1 MMKLHRILPAVLLL
15 GAACVTEVKSQSL
28 LPSPQKMERGRG
40 TFRTDRALSYVYP
53 ADLAAGAAH
62 VRRVLGE
69 GAPEGRGREGTVV
82 LAACASLPPEAY
94 RLRVA
99 PDTLWLAAASPEGF
113 LRGAQTLAQLS
124 TDKGQL
130 PCCTVEDAPAYR
142 WRGCMLDLSRH
153 FFPLDY
159 LRKQIDVLASF
170 KMNRLHLHLTD
181 GTGWR
186 MEIKRYPRLTQV
198 AAWRTPSRLQ
208 DWWDGER
215 RYCTADTE
223 GAYGGFYTQ
232 QELRE
237 LVAYAAERGV
247 TLVPE
252 IEMPA
257 HSEEVMAVYP
267 ELSCTHK
274 PYEQEDFCPGSIATY
289 DFLENVLR
297 EVMDV
302 FPSEYIHVGGDE
314 AAMKSWPA
322 CPLCQQKLREIGSTD
337 VKDLQTY
344 LIARMGRF
352 LQAHGRRLVGWDE
365 IVADS
370 LADNTTVMVWRN
382 PVHAKAAIERGYDVV
397 LSPAQ
402 YAYLDYYQDAPHTQ
416 PKAFGGF
423 LPLEHVYAFRPGDG
437 LTEAQQRHIL
447 GVQGNLWAEQ
457 VPTAEHAEYM
467 LYPRIL
473 AIAEIG
479 WRGTENRMPYAD
491 FRRLAL
497 THADRLRKECGVNAF
512 DLRKEVGERPEAL
525 RMTKHKARGARVI
538 YRTPYSSY
546 YPAGGEGA
554 LTDGR
559 HGGWTHSN
567 SRWQGFIGKDGMDV
581 TIDLGARRSFSRV
594 ETSLLQ
600 IVSAW
605 IYMPQRYVVSV
616 SDDGE
621 HFTTLQDLAVPENK
635 SDLPLYERLVW
646 KGRATARYI
655 RIQAPQEKEG
665 GWVFCDE
672 IEVY

>member
-1 MMKLHRILPAVLLL
+1 MKLSRMLPAFLLM
-15 GAACVTEVKSQSL
+15 GMACLPEVKSQDL
-28 LPSPQKMERGRG
+28 LPTPQRMERQRG
-40 TFRTDRALSYVYP
+40 TFRTDRAIDYVHP
-53 ADLAAGAAH
+53 AALAEGAAH

-69 GAPEGRGREGTVV
+69 SAQTCKGRPGTVV
-82 LAACASLPPEAY
+82 LADNPAAQPEAY
-94 RLRVA
+94 SLRVT
-99 PDTLWLAAASPEGF
+99 PDTLFLAASTPTGF
-113 LRGAQTLAQLS
+113 LRGAQTLAQLLS
-124 TDKGQL
+124 DKGQL
-130 PCCTVEDAPAYR
+130 PCCIVEDAPAYR

-159 LRKQIDVLASF
+159 IRKQIDALASF

-181 GTGWR
+181 GAGWR

-198 AAWRTPSRLQ
+198 AAWRTPSLLQ

-215 RYCTADTE
+215 RYCTADSAD
-223 GAYGGFYTQ
+223 AYGGFYTQ

-257 HSEEVMAVYP
+257 HSEEVLAVYP

-274 PYEQEDFCPGSIATY
+274 PYEQEDFCPGNIATY
-289 DFLENVLR
+289 DFLENVLK

-314 AAMKSWPA
+314 AAMKSWPS

-337 VKDLQTY
+337 VKDLQVH
-344 LIARMGRF
+344 LISRMGRF
-352 LQAHGRRLVGWDE
+352 LQAHGRKLLGWDE
-365 IVADS
+365 IISDS
-370 LADNTTVMVWRN
+370 LTDQTAVMVWRN
-382 PVHAKAAIERGYDVV
+382 PVHAKAAIGRGSDVV
-397 LSPAQ
+397 LAPAQ

-423 LPLEHVYAFRPGDG
+423 LPLEHVYSFQPGEG
-437 LTEAQQRHIL
+437 LTEEERRHVL

-457 VPTAEHAEYM
+457 IPTVEHAEYM

-479 WRGTENRMPYAD
+479 WRGTEDRMPYAD
-491 FRRLAL
+491 FRRVALA
-497 THADRLRKECGVNAF
+497 HADRLRRERGINAF
-512 DLRKEVGERPEAL
+512 DLRTEVGERPEARTPL
-525 RMTKHKARGARVI
+525 KHKARGARVI
-538 YRTPYSSY
+538 YQTPYSPY
-546 YPAGGEGA
+546 YPAGGETA

-559 HGGWTHSN
+559 RGGWTHSN
-567 SRWQGFIGKDGMDV
+567 SQWQGFIGKDGMDV
-581 TIDLGARRSFSRV
+581 TIDLGGKRSFSRV

-605 IYMPQRYVVSV
+605 IYLPQRYVVSV

-621 HFTTLQDLAVPENK
+621 HFTPLQDLAVPENT
-635 SDLPLYERLVW
+635 SDLPQYERLTW
-646 KGRATARYI
+646 KGRASARYI
-655 RIQAPQEKEG
+655 RVQAPQEKEG

-672 IEVY
+672 IAVY